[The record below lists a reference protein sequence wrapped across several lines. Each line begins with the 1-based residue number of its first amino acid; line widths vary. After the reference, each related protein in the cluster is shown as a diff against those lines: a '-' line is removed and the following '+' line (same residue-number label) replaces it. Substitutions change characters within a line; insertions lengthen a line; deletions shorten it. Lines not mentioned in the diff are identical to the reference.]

1 MIQRERRCERL
12 TNAAWCEPVMN
23 LLLTTTLRDAMN
35 ELKRY
40 RKPSDT
46 ITVVRGLLG
55 CKEPVDNPRWIVRS
69 LLTPDWNPY

>member
-1 MIQRERRCERL
+1 MLQLPATPLFFREQLKRL
-12 TNAAWCEPVMN
+12 DAAKGE
-23 LLLTTTLRDAMN
+23 LEAALLTTTLRDAMN

-55 CKEPVDNPRWIVRS
+55 CKEPVETHVG
-69 LLTPDWNPY
+69 L